1 MRQYTLTILQRRALR
16 RVLFVGGLLIALSAV
31 PPVSARQSAAL
42 SFSSISELI
51 ASYTDW
57 VHGRRTGVE
66 LVAMDLDA
74 AQRQLARFDPS
85 VLPTTAAPGTKEAR
99 EEQRRLVT
107 AFALEVA
114 AVGSKKHSAAAA
126 RLVEWA
132 CAYVRAHSPHNEFDR
147 AWQLAALSILE
158 GGIDSAALHDHLDHV
173 QSLFRDEPR
182 LTLARGIAEEQFSAP
197 SEVLTRTASE
207 ASLAKA
213 REIATR
219 AEGERFRASERAIAR
234 FREAAKTE
242 SLRAEA
248 GLRLGHVKLRQGRYD
263 EALSAFTGV
272 EAQTEDRALVYL
284 VHLFRGIALE
294 NRGRV
299 DEARASFWQA
309 LKISPGAHSATLRLA
324 ALEFRHGR
332 IDSPEPMLDKLLKTG
347 DPRRD
352 PWWSY
357 YAGDWRFWYPR
368 IERVRSLLKPHA

>member
-1 MRQYTLTILQRRALR
+1 MRRLLCMGF
-16 RVLFVGGLLIALSAV
+16 VLMAV
-31 PPVSARQSAAL
+31 SPAPPVKATFARANAGAEARQSTSL

-57 VHGRRTGVE
+57 VHGRRKDVD
-66 LVAMDLDA
+66 LIAMDLDA

-85 VLPTTAAPGTKEAR
+85 RLPTTAAPGTKEAR

-107 AFALEVA
+107 AFALEIA

-132 CAYVRAHSPHNEFDR
+132 CAYVRAHSPVNDFDR
-147 AWQLAALSILE
+147 AWQMAALSVLE

-173 QSLFRDEPR
+173 PAAFRDEPR
-182 LTLARGIAEEQFSAP
+182 LILARGIAEEQFSAP
-197 SEVLTRTASE
+197 SEVLTRTAIG

-219 AEGERFRASERAIAR
+219 AEGERVRASERAIAR
-234 FREAAKTE
+234 FREAATTE

-248 GLRLGHVKLRQGRYD
+248 NLRLGHVQLVMGRYD
-263 EALSAFTGV
+263 EALTALTALEVKTG
-272 EAQTEDRALVYL
+272 DRALVYL
-284 VHLFRGIALE
+284 THLFRGMALE
-294 NRGRV
+294 NRARV
-299 DEARASFWQA
+299 DEARASYRQA
-309 LKISPGAHSATLRLA
+309 LALSPGAHSATLRLA
-324 ALEFRHGR
+324 SLEFRRGR
-332 IDSPEPMLDKLLKTG
+332 TDVPETMVDALLKSN

-357 YAGDWRFWYPR
+357 YAADWRFWYPR
-368 IERVRSLLKPHA
+368 IERVRSLLKPNA

>member
-1 MRQYTLTILQRRALR
+1 MRRTVR
-16 RVLFVGGLLIALSAV
+16 RVLVMGCVLIALSAA
-31 PPVSARQSAAL
+31 PPLAARQSSSL
-42 SFSSISELI
+42 SFSPTSELI
-51 ASYTDW
+51 ASYAEW

-66 LVAMDLDA
+66 LIAMDLDA

-85 VLPTTAAPGTKEAR
+85 LLPTTAAAGTKEAR

-107 AFALEVA
+107 AFALEIA

-132 CAYVRAHSPHNEFDR
+132 CAYVRAHSPHNDFDR
-147 AWQLAALSILE
+147 AWQLAALSVLQ
-158 GGIDSAALHDHLDHV
+158 GGIDSAALHAHVDHV

-182 LTLARGIAEEQFSAP
+182 LLLARGIAEEQFSAP
-197 SEVLTRTASE
+197 TEVLTRTAIG
-207 ASLAKA
+207 AGLARA
-213 REIATR
+213 REIAVR
-219 AEGERFRASERAIAR
+219 AEGERHRAGERAVAR

-248 GLRLGHVKLRQGRYD
+248 SLRLGHVKLGMGRYD
-263 EALSAFTGV
+263 EALAAFTGV
-272 EAQTEDRALVYL
+272 EALTEDRALVYL

-294 NRGRV
+294 NRGRI
-299 DEARASFWQA
+299 DEARASYVQA
-309 LKISPGAHSATLRLA
+309 LKLSPGAHSATLRLG

-332 IDSPEPMLDKLLKTG
+332 MNAPERMLDALLKTG

-368 IERVRSLLKPHA
+368 IERVRSLLRPHA

>member
-1 MRQYTLTILQRRALR
+1 VR
-16 RVLFVGGLLIALSAV
+16 RVLLVGCVLIALPAV
-31 PPVSARQSAAL
+31 PAVLTTVALAKVVTARQSTSL

-51 ASYTDW
+51 ASYTEW

-66 LVAMDLDA
+66 LIAMDLDA
-74 AQRQLARFDPS
+74 SQRQLARFDPS
-85 VLPTTAAPGTKEAR
+85 LLPTTAAPGTKEAR

-107 AFALEVA
+107 AFALEIA
-114 AVGSKKHSAAAA
+114 AVGSKRHSAAAA

-132 CAYVRAHSPHNEFDR
+132 CAYVRAHSPHNDFDR
-147 AWQLAALSILE
+147 AWQLAALSVLE
-158 GGIDSAALHDHLDHV
+158 GGIDSTALHDHIDHV
-173 QSLFRDEPR
+173 QTLFRDEPR
-182 LTLARGIAEEQFSAP
+182 LLLARGIAEEQFSAP
-197 SEVLTRTASE
+197 SEVLTRTAIG
-207 ASLAKA
+207 ASLARA

-219 AEGERFRASERAIAR
+219 AEGERFRASERAVAR
-234 FREAAKTE
+234 FREATRTE

-248 GLRLGHVKLRQGRYD
+248 SLRLGHVKLEMGRYD
-263 EALSAFTGV
+263 EALDAFTGV
-272 EAQTEDRALVYL
+272 EGLTEDRAIVYL

-299 DEARASFWQA
+299 DEARASYWQA

-332 IDSPEPMLDKLLKTG
+332 MDAPEAMLDALLKTG

-368 IERVRSLLKPHA
+368 IERVRALLRPSA

>member
-1 MRQYTLTILQRRALR
+1 MRRLLCMGF
-16 RVLFVGGLLIALSAV
+16 VLLALSPA
-31 PPVSARQSAAL
+31 PPVTATSARAAEARQSTSL

-57 VHGRRTGVE
+57 VHGRRKDVD
-66 LVAMDLDA
+66 LIAMDLDA

-85 VLPTTAAPGTKEAR
+85 RLTTTAAPGTKEAR

-107 AFALEVA
+107 TFALEIA
-114 AVGSKKHSAAAA
+114 AVGSKRGSAAAA

-132 CAYVRAHSPHNEFDR
+132 CAYVRAHSPANDFDR
-147 AWQLAALSILE
+147 AWQLAALAVLE

-173 QSLFRDEPR
+173 PAVFRDEPR
-182 LTLARGIAEEQFSAP
+182 LILARGIAEEQFSAP
-197 SEVLTRTASE
+197 TEVLTRTAIG

-234 FREAAKTE
+234 FREAATTE

-248 GLRLGHVKLRQGRYD
+248 NLRLGHVQLVMGRYD
-263 EALSAFTGV
+263 EALTALTALEVKTG
-272 EAQTEDRALVYL
+272 DRAIVYL
-284 VHLFRGIALE
+284 THLFRGMALE
-294 NRGRV
+294 NRARV
-299 DEARASFWQA
+299 DEARASYRQA
-309 LKISPGAHSATLRLA
+309 LAISPGAHSATLRLA
-324 ALEFRHGR
+324 SLEFRRGR
-332 IDSPEPMLDKLLKTG
+332 TDVPETMVDALLKSN

-357 YAGDWRFWYPR
+357 YAADWRFWYPR
-368 IERVRSLLKPHA
+368 IERVRSLLKPNA